1 MQNEDIVTT
10 EQLDK
15 DVDEI
20 IQKVNKKKEKSKSKS
35 LFWFVFEMVIWCTVI
50 IAGIKIFFCFYK
62 LPEVQGSSMEPTYYN
77 GDVLLARVTKDVSH
91 NDIVV
96 VWSDNFDEYLIKR
109 VIGVAGDHIEIN
121 NGVLKR
127 NGEIV
132 VEEYLNEKSWGAD
145 TNLDV
150 IVPEK
155 TIFIMGDNRNHSADS
170 RTIGCVS
177 VDNIYGRVVKKVNW
191 LKKWMH

>member
-20 IQKVNKKKEKSKSKS
+20 IQKVNKKKSKSKS

-77 GDVLLARVTKDVSH
+77 GDVLLARVTKNVSH

-127 NGEIV
+127 NGEII

-177 VDNIYGRVVKKVNW
+177 IDNIYGRVVKKVNW

>member
-35 LFWFVFEMVIWCTVI
+35 LFWFIFEMVIWCTVI

-177 VDNIYGRVVKKVNW
+177 TDNIYGRVVKKVNW